1 MGNLIIIRVIDRIFL
16 EAVVGFPAAALTGRW
31 GLIIGA
37 LVGVVF
43 SLKNVTGMWKR
54 LNCFDD
60 TVESFY
66 NFIIKNLDNI
76 INSSS
81 EKYNIVITKF
91 KEVLSNL
98 KETLYEINKLY
109 EILAKYNVKRNIN
122 SDETFED
129 VFKKVIIEFEENDEM
144 KNIFNKIINE

>member
-1 MGNLIIIRVIDRIFL
+1 
-16 EAVVGFPAAALTGRW
+16 
-31 GLIIGA
+31 
-37 LVGVVF
+37 
-43 SLKNVTGMWKR
+43 MWKR

-98 KETLYEINKLY
+98 KETLYEIKILY
-109 EILAKYNVKRNIN
+109 EILAKYNVKTNIN
-122 SDETFED
+122 SDESFED
-129 VFKKVIIEFEENDEM
+129 VFKKVIIEFEENDEI